1 MFRNLLK
8 YYKAYF
14 GLFGFIIY
22 SLTASAAVT
31 GREITWRNPVPNYI
45 NEEEYLESIY
55 FDGAYYTDT
64 LHHIPVYRYRVHNPV
79 PHFSHQITLDNK
91 DFIPVTGKEDA
102 ILRLYNFHR
111 EEIILHHEI
120 QSARKKSYSVATFY
134 PFVYDSATD
143 TFKKLISFDLSAEQV
158 FDHSLQFMPGADFA
172 ENSVLANG
180 SWYKICVE
188 ETGIYRLGY
197 NDLEA
202 LGINPGSVQKQN
214 IRLFGNGGGMLPEAN
229 AAFEFSDLKE
239 NAVYVSGSATGTF
252 GQNDYILFYGLS
264 PNTWH
269 AEFFP
274 ENDENNGEDDEP
286 SGRWLFRHNVH
297 LYATES
303 CYFITTDQGQGKR
316 IESAGSVQDTPTHQV
331 STFRDYAFHQQDL
344 DNLLGSGR
352 VWFGEVFDATLNRQ
366 FPFDFPNLASDAPA
380 TLEAYLAARAPV
392 GSSFTV
398 SAGGQQQQFP
408 ILPINPADYNGYYVR
423 VNNGFMNFNPNQP
436 DRVTVNLT
444 YNRPGAGTRGYLN
457 YLSVNADR
465 NLRFSGGQMPFRQ
478 VDHIGPGKIVEYV
491 LSDFGPNVTVW
502 DVTDRFHIKEQQ
514 VTQQGNTRR
523 FTQPAGNIRE
533 FIAFDGSTYL
543 SANLVG
549 QIPNQNLHAMESSDL
564 IIVSPEKL
572 IPAAERL
579 AQYRRDNN
587 GLTVTIVTTD
597 QVYHEFSSGSPDI
610 SAIRNFLR
618 MFYERAGTPDQMP
631 AYLLLFGNGTYDN
644 KDLLGFGGNL
654 IPTYQSYASISF
666 RASYM
671 TDDYFGLLGEN
682 EGQDAAGV
690 VDIGIGRFPVRTLEQ
705 AEMLVDKTIRYE
717 KRIPGMEPGEDNLDF
732 TGVVSNYADWRN
744 NVVFVADDGDNNTHF
759 LHAEEFADELQA
771 NHPQYNIQK
780 IYLDAYQQVT
790 LAGGLRYPDVNRAIN
805 EAVNRGVLLI
815 NYIGHGGKRGLAQQR
830 VLTFED
836 IAGWNNKYNM
846 PVFMTATCEFS
857 SFDHPDPDDLYAGVR
872 IVLKPIG
879 GTVALFTTTRL
890 AWSGNNKTLNA
901 NFMETMFSADADGNN
916 YRMGDLIRIAKE
928 KSSGVS
934 LPMQL
939 RNFVLLGDPSM
950 QMAFPEHRVVTEHMP
965 DTLRAFQEV
974 TVSGYVTDIYGN
986 KLQNYNGVLFPTI
999 YDKEETFRTL
1009 GNNQGSHP
1017 RDFNMRNSVLYRG
1030 KASIHDGEFSFT
1042 FMVPR
1047 DIAYNYGSGRISYYM
1062 DDGQADGH
1070 GFYENFI
1077 IGGTLDNFTPDH
1089 EGPVI
1094 DLYMND
1100 TTFVSG
1106 DYTNENPILLAFLY
1120 DESGIN
1126 MTGSIGHDIVAYLN
1140 NSGDPIRLTN
1150 YYEAA
1155 MDTYKS
1161 GRVVYPFFNLE
1172 DGHHT
1177 LLMRAWD
1184 IHNNPSTASIDF
1196 VVSSAGRIVLGDL
1209 MNYPNPFSYD
1219 TWFTFKH
1226 NQAFNELD
1234 VRIDIYDLQG
1244 RLVNTIKERVS
1255 SAGFQ
1260 SAPIHWDGVSNDG
1273 RLLGNGIY
1281 LYRLTLR
1288 TPSGE
1293 RSRQTEKLVIFR

>member
-1 MFRNLLK
+1 MFRNLLNCCK
-8 YYKAYF
+8 PHF
-14 GLFGFIIY
+14 GILLFITY
-22 SLTASAAVT
+22 SLTVSAT
-31 GREITWRNPVPNYI
+31 GPTKEITWRSPVPNYI

-64 LHHIPVYRYRVHNPV
+64 LHHIPIYRYRVHNPV
-79 PHFSHQITLDNK
+79 PHFSHQFTLDNK
-91 DFIPVTGKEDA
+91 EFVPVTEREEA
-102 ILRLYNFHR
+102 ILRLYNFHQ
-111 EEIILHHEI
+111 EEIILHHEL
-120 QSARKKSYSVATFY
+120 QSARKRSYSVAGFF
-134 PFVYDSATD
+134 PFVYDAATD
-143 TFKKLISFDLSAEQV
+143 SFKKLNAFDLSAQQM
-158 FDHSLQFMPGADFA
+158 FDPSMQIVSGSDFA
-172 ENSVLANG
+172 ESSVLANG
-180 SWYKICVE
+180 NWYKLCVD

-202 LGINPGSVQKQN
+202 LGIDPGTVQKQN
-214 IRLFGNGGGMLPEAN
+214 IRLFGNGSGMLPEAN

-239 NAVYVSGSATGTF
+239 NAIYVSGSSTGNF
-252 GQNDYILFYGLS
+252 GQNDYILFYGRS

-274 ENDENNGEDDEP
+274 DNGDDSDEDDAP
-286 SGRWLFRHNVH
+286 AGRWLFRHNVH

-303 CYFITTDQGQGKR
+303 CYFITTDQGPGKR
-316 IESAGSVQDTPTHQV
+316 IESKGSVQDSPTHQV
-331 STFRDYAFHQQDL
+331 NTFRDYAFHQRDL
-344 DNLLGSGR
+344 INLLHTGR

-366 FPFDFPNLASDAPA
+366 FTFDFPNLASGS
-380 TLEAYLAARAPV
+380 TGTVEAYLAARAPV

-398 SAGGQQQQFP
+398 NAGGQQSQFP
-408 ILPINPADYNGYYVR
+408 IMAINPADYNGYYVR
-423 VNNGFMNFNPNQP
+423 ANNDFMDFTPNNP

-457 YLSVNADR
+457 YLAVNVDR
-465 NLRFSGGQMPFRQ
+465 DLRFPGGQMPFRQ
-478 VDHIGPGKIVEYV
+478 VDHIGHDKVVEYV

-502 DVTDRFHIKEQQ
+502 DVTDRFHITEQQ
-514 VTQQGNTRR
+514 LSQQGNTRR
-523 FTQPAGNIRE
+523 FTLPADTIRE
-533 FIAFDGSTYL
+533 FVAFDGTAYL
-543 SANLVG
+543 GVNPVG
-549 QIPNQNLHAMESSDL
+549 QIPNQNLHAMAPSDL
-564 IIVSPEKL
+564 IIVSPDNL
-572 IPAAERL
+572 LPAAERL

-587 GLTVTIVTTD
+587 GLTVGIVTTD
-597 QVYHEFSSGSPDI
+597 EVYNEFSSGSPDI

-618 MFYERAGTPDQMP
+618 MFYQRAETPDQMP
-631 AYLLLFGNGTYDN
+631 RYLLLFGNGTYDN
-644 KDLLGFGGNL
+644 KDLLGYGGNL
-654 IPTYQSYASISF
+654 IPTHQSYASISL

-671 TDDYFGLLGEN
+671 TDDYFGLLAEN
-682 EGQDAAGV
+682 EGQDAIGV

-717 KRIPGMEPGEDNLDF
+717 KRVPGMEPGGDNLDF

-759 LHAEEFADELQA
+759 LHAEEFADKLQA
-771 NHPQYNIQK
+771 SHPQYNVQK

-805 EAVNRGVLLI
+805 EAVNRGSLLI
-815 NYIGHGGKRGLAQQR
+815 NYVGHGGKRGLAQQR

-836 IAGWNNKYNM
+836 IASWNNKYNM

-857 SFDHPDPDDLYAGVR
+857 SFDHPDPDDLFAGVR
-872 IVLKPIG
+872 IVLKPVG

-901 NFMETMFSADADGNN
+901 NFMETIFSTDDAGNLL
-916 YRMGDLIRIAKE
+916 RMGDLIRIAKE

-950 QMAFPEHRVVTEHMP
+950 QMAYPTHRVVTEHMP

-974 TVSGYVTDIYGN
+974 TVSGYVADVYGN
-986 KLQNYNGVLFPTI
+986 KLHNYNGVLFPTI

-1017 RDFNMRNSVLYRG
+1017 SDFKMRNSVLYRG
-1030 KASIHDGEFSFT
+1030 KASIQNGEFSFT
-1042 FMVPR
+1042 FRVPR
-1047 DIAYNYGSGRISYYM
+1047 GIAYNYGSGRISYYM

-1077 IGGTLDNFTPDH
+1077 IGGTLDDFVPDH
-1089 EGPVI
+1089 DGPVI

-1106 DYTNENPILLAFLY
+1106 DYTNENPILLALLY

-1140 NSGDPIRLTN
+1140 ETADAIRLTD
-1150 YYEAA
+1150 YYQAD
-1155 MDTYKS
+1155 MDTYQS

-1172 DGHHT
+1172 DGPHT
-1177 LLMRAWD
+1177 LMLRAWD

-1196 VVSSAGRIVLGDL
+1196 VVSSTGRVVLGDL

-1273 RLLGNGIY
+1273 RMLGNGIY
-1281 LYRLTLR
+1281 LYRLTLT
-1288 TPSGE
+1288 TPTGE